1 MTRLFGLGVSSPWGW
16 FVRRPPAAQIL
27 EYVLSKWQE
36 YEVRYSGIG
45 EPFATR
51 SEPVLT
57 EGLGGYLD
65 DELRAGHQPFHGEFF
80 AELRRVDLLPD
91 GKRRIIG
98 RSDIEWRLSGTP
110 NFIIEFKVIGGGRPA
125 KKYVSDGMSRFV
137 DGRYAPTAA
146 EGAMWAFFR
155 PAASEGPS
163 DLEAIIDSQV
173 DPLRCQLE
181 NGMHRISPSTLA
193 PGVAAFDSL
202 HDRDHPAVRI
212 RLAHVF
218 VSIADPPPT
227 ASSSATTP

>member
-1 MTRLFGLGVSSPWGW
+1 MTRLFGLGVGSPWGW
-16 FVRRPPAAQIL
+16 FVRRPPTAQIL
-27 EYVLSKWQE
+27 QYVLSKWQE
-36 YEVRYSGIG
+36 YEARYSGIG
-45 EPFATR
+45 ESFATR

-80 AELRRVDLLPD
+80 AELRSVDLLPD

-110 NFIIEFKVIGGGRPA
+110 NFVIEFKVIGGGRSA
-125 KKYVSDGMSRFV
+125 KKYVSDGMIRFV
-137 DGRYAPTAA
+137 NGRYAPTAA

-155 PAASEGPS
+155 PGSSESPS
-163 DLEAIIDSQV
+163 DLETIIDSHFV
-173 DPLRCQLE
+173 ALRCQLE
-181 NGMHRISPSTLA
+181 NGMHRIAPSILA
-193 PGVAAFDSL
+193 PSVAVFDSV

-218 VSIADPPPT
+218 VNIADPPP
-227 ASSSATTP
+227 AATTP